1 MLFKFGQHPSPGLFG
16 DKFAVAN
23 NFGTVVSSVRGKT
36 KTALANQVSY
46 GDGAGNFSSGP
57 GGATSGNPPGYDQ
70 MAGSGAN
77 QDRYNPVRDRL
88 DEGSVVEDWI
98 PRDASGLDTMFKLM
112 YHRDHIAGTLV
123 DLIAETIWS
132 DFDLTGIQD
141 PGILKVYQDTMELL
155 DPLSICPELTR
166 EFLVL
171 GRSIGSM
178 IFDEKRGIFRDIIT
192 HDPSLVRITPI
203 PLQGYD
209 PKIDLFPSPG
219 LRAFVNS
226 SDPRDTDA
234 LRVLPEAFIN
244 AIKSA
249 SGGRDSSGGSF
260 SKQSQLYGPHHSSS
274 GASGIPLDPI
284 NTLFVA
290 RKVFGHDR
298 IGTSLFTRL
307 ITFWA
312 LEKALINATVSSAR
326 RRSRSILH
334 IKMGIDN
341 IWEPSP
347 AEMDNTAGMF
357 IQADEDPVGAVVA
370 TRNGVDAQEI
380 RQGQDFYKWS
390 DEWQLL
396 NEGKLRALGANDSL
410 LSGESTYNNQDA
422 ARAFFMERAQSLR
435 NILTS
440 RIFYRRLFTLTARV
454 HGFFKNP
461 KSAQLDK
468 VDLQDVPY
476 SKKLTQREILEAP
489 DSELIVPTITWR
501 KELVNSIDEKR
512 LEILDR
518 LESKGVPI
526 SLKQWAAAANVDL
539 DSMLSDLDRD
549 ADLRKQVAAYKA
561 SYENALSAEEQEA
574 KLAFVNSLKKLS
586 ESTVRASLH
595 ESKQDASMLEG
606 ISSYIFW
613 GPRAKIGNLT
623 ASALA
628 AALNKLRLTDQ
639 SLKRLF
645 NSRDLESFFAS
656 EFKDITAAKI
666 AAYLLFRQG
675 ISPAIPELTTQAQ
688 DALAE
693 NINDC
698 LLKHANETFS
708 YQLGKIACSEI
719 KQIRALSSA
728 VTGPQPATAKVF
740 DPIPTASVN
749 LYGGIS

>member
-16 DKFAVAN
+16 DKLSVAS
-23 NFGTVVSSVRGKT
+23 NFGEAASAMRNKT
-36 KTALANQVSY
+36 KIITANQAGSN
-46 GDGAGNFSSGP
+46 GGGNFGSGV
-57 GGATSGNPPGYDQ
+57 SGNPSGSSSTDS
-70 MAGSGAN
+70 MSSSGAN
-77 QDRYNPVRDRL
+77 QDRYNPIRDRL
-88 DEGSVVEDWI
+88 DEGSIVEDWI
-98 PRDASGLDTMFKLM
+98 PRDASGLDQMFKLM

-132 DFDLTGIQD
+132 EFDLTGIKD
-141 PGILKVYQDTMELL
+141 PGILKIYQDTMELL
-155 DPLSICPELTR
+155 DPIAICPELTR

-192 HDPSLVRITPI
+192 HDPSLVRLTPI

-209 PKIDLFPSPG
+209 PKVDLFPSPG

-226 SDPRDTDA
+226 VDPRDADA
-234 LRVLPEAFIN
+234 LKILPEAFIN
-244 AIKSA
+244 AIRAA
-249 SGGRDSSGGSF
+249 SGGSGSSGSSF
-260 SKQSQLYGPHHSSS
+260 SKQSQMYGQHSGSS

-341 IWEPSP
+341 VWEPSP
-347 AEMDNTAGMF
+347 SEMDNTAGMF

-370 TRNGVDAQEI
+370 TRNGVDASEV

-396 NEGKLRALGANDSL
+396 NEGKLRALGANDAL
-410 LSGESTYNNQDA
+410 LSGESTYNNQDS

-435 NILTS
+435 NTLTS
-440 RIFYRRLFTLTARV
+440 RIFYRRLFVLTARV
-454 HGFFKNP
+454 HGFVKDP
-461 KSAQLDK
+461 KSLTSDK
-468 VDLQDVPY
+468 LLLNRTPSSQ
-476 SKKLTQREILEAP
+476 KLTQRETMDIP
-489 DSELIVPTITWR
+489 DSELIIPTITWR
-501 KELVNSIDEKR
+501 KELVNNIDEKR
-512 LEILDR
+512 LDILER
-518 LESKGVPI
+518 LETKGIPV
-526 SLKQWAAAANVDL
+526 SLRQWASAANIDL
-539 DSMLSDLDRD
+539 DSMLSDLDKD
-549 ADLRKQVAAYKA
+549 ADMRKNVAAYKA
-561 SYENALSAEEQEA
+561 SYENAVAAEEQEA

-586 ESTVRASLH
+586 ESTVKASLQ
-595 ESKQDASMLEG
+595 ENSVDSSFLEG
-606 ISSYIFW
+606 ISSYVFW

-623 ASALA
+623 ASDLALA
-628 AALNKLRLTDQ
+628 MKKLKATDQ

-645 NSRDLESFFAS
+645 DSHALERFFAG
-656 EFKDITAAKI
+656 EFRDETSAKI
-666 AAYLLFRQG
+666 ASYLLFRQG
-675 ISPAIPELTTQAQ
+675 IAPSLPVLTVAVQ

-693 NINDC
+693 NINEC
-698 LLKHANETFS
+698 LLRNSNEPFA

-719 KQIRALSSA
+719 KQIRALSSCQ
-728 VTGPQPATAKVF
+728 GKVEKSAPVS
-740 DPIPTASVN
+740 DPIPSSSSK
-749 LYGGIS
+749 LYGGLS

>member
-1 MLFKFGQHPSPGLFG
+1 MLFKFGQHPSPGIFG
-16 DKFAVAN
+16 DKLSVAN
-23 NFGTVVSSVRGKT
+23 NFGLSPSVFRGKT
-36 KTALANQVSY
+36 KTATANQMGS
-46 GDGAGNFSSGP
+46 GDSGSGSSGN
-57 GGATSGNPPGYDQ
+57 GFSAAGNPPGYDNLS
-70 MAGSGAN
+70 GSGAN

-88 DEGSVVEDWI
+88 DEGSIVEDWI

-178 IFDEKRGIFRDIIT
+178 IFDETKGIFRDIIT
-192 HDPSLVRITPI
+192 HDPSLVRLTPI

-209 PKIDLFPSPG
+209 PKVDLFPSPG
-219 LRAFVNS
+219 LRAFVAS
-226 SDPRDTDA
+226 QDPRDADA
-234 LRVLPEAFIN
+234 LKTLPEAFIN
-244 AIKSA
+244 AIRAA
-249 SGGRDSSGGSF
+249 SGGRDASGGSF

-290 RKVFGHDR
+290 RKVFGYDR

-307 ITFWA
+307 INFWA
-312 LEKALINATVSSAR
+312 LEKALINATVSSSR

-341 IWEPSP
+341 IWEPTP

-390 DEWQLL
+390 DEWSLL
-396 NEGKLRALGANDSL
+396 NEGKLRALGANDAL

-422 ARAFFMERAQSLR
+422 ARAFFMERAQNLR
-435 NILTS
+435 NILTA

-454 HGFFKNP
+454 HGFVKDPKNLA
-461 KSAQLDK
+461 KHKVNLDTSSP
-468 VDLQDVPY
+468 D
-476 SKKLTQREILEAP
+476 KKLTQRQLMDVP
-489 DSELIVPTITWR
+489 DSELIIPTIVWR
-501 KELVNSIDEKR
+501 KELVSSIDDKR

-518 LESKGVPI
+518 LEQKGVPV
-526 SLKQWAAAANVDL
+526 SLKQWTAAANIDL
-539 DSMLSDLDRD
+539 DAMLSDLDKD
-549 ADLRKQVAAYKA
+549 ADVRKKVAAYKA
-561 SYENALSAEEQEA
+561 SYENAIAAEEQEA
-574 KLAFVNSLKKLS
+574 KLAFVHSLKKLS
-586 ESTVRASLH
+586 ENTVKASLQ
-595 ESKQDASMLEG
+595 ESNVDSSILEG
-606 ISSYIFW
+606 ISSYVFW
-613 GPRAKIGNLT
+613 GPKAKIGNLT
-623 ASALA
+623 AADLA
-628 AALNKLRLTDQ
+628 KAVSKLKETDQ

-645 NSRDLESFFAS
+645 NSRDLESFFAK
-656 EFKDITAAKI
+656 ELKDDTSAKI
-666 AAYLLFRQG
+666 ATYLLFRQG
-675 ISPAIPELTTQAQ
+675 ISPDVPVLSVAAQ

-693 NINDC
+693 NINQC
-698 LLKHANETFS
+698 LLVNYGTPFAH
-708 YQLGKIACSEI
+708 QLGKIACSEI
-719 KQIRALSSA
+719 NQIRALAANYSSNNSE
-728 VTGPQPATAKVF
+728 PQNVS
-740 DPIPTASVN
+740 DPIPNSSSN
-749 LYGGIS
+749 LYSGIS